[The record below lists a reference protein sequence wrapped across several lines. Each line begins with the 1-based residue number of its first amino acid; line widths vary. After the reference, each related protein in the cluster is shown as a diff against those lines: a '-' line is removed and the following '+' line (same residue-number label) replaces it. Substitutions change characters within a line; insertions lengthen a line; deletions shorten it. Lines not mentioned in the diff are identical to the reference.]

1 MGLGDHTTHGDEA
14 DTGVASPRGVLQR
27 ARRTRPDARA
37 NLTDTSGDGRRIA
50 PDVQAELLRQTEA
63 LAQEVSQLKALAV
76 AFERWHQDMISLMSQ
91 NRDMRG
97 VGEDVACIV
106 KQLIMLSLNAAIEA
120 ARAGES
126 ARGFVVVAAE
136 VRSLSLRAQSLSKDL
151 GRNLDRSD
159 LTTTATFQDIQAG
172 GKLMLAVISGLE
184 SMIRQLHER
193 IE

>member
-1 MGLGDHTTHGDEA
+1 MRLGDQTTY
-14 DTGVASPRGVLQR
+14 
-27 ARRTRPDARA
+27 
-37 NLTDTSGDGRRIA
+37 GDGQRIA
-50 PDVQAELLRQTEA
+50 ADLRADLLRQMQQI
-63 LAQEVSQLKALAV
+63 AQEVSQLKALAV
-76 AFERWHQDMISLMSQ
+76 AFERWHQDMISLLSQ

-97 VGEDVACIV
+97 VGEDVASIV

-136 VRSLSLRAQSLSKDL
+136 VRSLSLRAQTLSKDL
-151 GRNLDRSD
+151 GKNLHRSD

-172 GKLMLAVISGLE
+172 GKLMLAAISGLE
-184 SMIRQLHER
+184 SMARELRAR